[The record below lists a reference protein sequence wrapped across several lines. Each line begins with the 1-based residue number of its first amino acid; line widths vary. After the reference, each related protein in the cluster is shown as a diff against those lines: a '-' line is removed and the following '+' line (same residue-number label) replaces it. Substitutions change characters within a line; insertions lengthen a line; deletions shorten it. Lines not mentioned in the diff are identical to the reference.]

1 MSSAFEE
8 IAPAGYGWAVTPSD
22 STELTK
28 HTRAL
33 LIGGAGNVA
42 VQMFDPTTNK
52 LANITLVGLT
62 AGSIIPV
69 RTKMVLL
76 TGTTATSII
85 ALA

>member
-1 MSSAFEE
+1 MPSAFEE
-8 IAPAGYGWAVTPSD
+8 TAPAGYAWAVTPSD
-22 STELTK
+22 SVELQR

-42 VQMFDPTTNK
+42 VQMFDPATNK
-52 LANITLVGLT
+52 LANITLTGLT

-69 RTKMVLL
+69 RTKLVLS
-76 TGTTATSII
+76 TGTTATGIV